1 MKFHFIPHVRCRKT
15 PNSKSRVNTKGLSGS
30 KRHLN
35 ARLVQ
40 LSRLIDGVKK
50 QTNKKNKNL
59 IQILFFLVE
68 TVFPDMIRMFL
79 GLDYCCP

>member
-1 MKFHFIPHVRCRKT
+1 MFFASSNRW
-15 PNSKSRVNTKGLSGS
+15 SEE
-30 KRHLN
+30 
-35 ARLVQ
+35 
-40 LSRLIDGVKK
+40 KK
-50 QTNKKNKNL
+50 NKKNKNL